1 METRPLARPSVP
13 ESAWVAP
20 NATLVGDV
28 RLAPRVSVWYQVVIR
43 ADGDSITIGGSTNIQ
58 DGSVLHTDPG
68 YPISIGAGVSV
79 GHRAVLHG
87 CQVEDDVLVGMGAIV
102 MNGAR
107 VGRGSIVGAG
117 SVILEGAEIPPRS
130 LVVGSPGRV
139 RRALH
144 EDEVEHIRT
153 NAVTF
158 LGLAARHRTM

>member
-1 METRPLARPSVP
+1 MEKRPLAHPHVP

-20 NATLVGDV
+20 TATLVGDV
-28 RLAPRVSVWYQVVIR
+28 RLGPGVSIWYAVVIR
-43 ADGDSITIGGSTNIQ
+43 ADGDSITVGESTNIQ

-102 MNGAR
+102 MNGVR
-107 VGRGSIVGAG
+107 VGRGSILGAG
-117 SVILEGAEIPPRS
+117 SVILEGTEIPPRS
-130 LVVGSPGRV
+130 LVVGAPGKV
-139 RRALH
+139 RRALL

-153 NAVTF
+153 NAVTY
-158 LGLAARHRTM
+158 LGLAARHRSG